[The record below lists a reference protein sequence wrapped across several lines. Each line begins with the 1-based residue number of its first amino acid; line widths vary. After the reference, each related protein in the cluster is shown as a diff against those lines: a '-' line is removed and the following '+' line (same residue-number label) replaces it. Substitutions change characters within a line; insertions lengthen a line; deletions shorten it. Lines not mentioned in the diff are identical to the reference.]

1 MSRLDWLGAGLPGR
15 APRRNWEGFRVTL
28 SIILF
33 YIVASLAFLCAL
45 TVALHRN
52 PMVCAVAMALGMVA
66 LGGLYI
72 SLGVP
77 FLGFFQIIV
86 YAGAVMVIVL
96 YVIMALGQDESGPPV
111 GTPQRLLTYLAVGLF
126 LYQALAVFRA
136 ARAVLLVPPEEEFGS
151 IRQFG
156 GLLVEKYAVPFEL
169 ASLLLVGAM
178 VGTVVLSRRKA
189 D

>member
-1 MSRLDWLGAGLPGR
+1 M
-15 APRRNWEGFRVTL
+15 TL
-28 SIILF
+28 SLLLF
-33 YIVASLAFLCAL
+33 YMVASVAFLCAL

-72 SLGVP
+72 ALGVP

-111 GTPQRLLTYLAVGLF
+111 STPQRVLTFIAVGLF
-126 LYQALAVFRA
+126 LYQALAVFRT
-136 ARAVLLVPPEEEFGS
+136 ARLGILLPPEAGYGS
-151 IRQFG
+151 IRTFG

-178 VGTVVLSRRKA
+178 VGAVVLSRRKA